1 MESVDMDDESRLAQ
15 LRAEV
20 RHAWTEVLG
29 TSSFGDDDD
38 FFAVGGHSLLLAR
51 VSALLGAVLHRRLA
65 LRLLLDHPTVSSL
78 AAALAQTPPSVAT
91 APPPARDA

>member
-1 MESVDMDDESRLAQ
+1 MEFLDMDDESMLSE

-20 RHAWTEVLG
+20 RGAWTEVLR

-51 VSALLGAVLHRRLA
+51 IAAMLGAKLHRRIA
-65 LRLLLDHPTVSSL
+65 LRVLLDHPTVNTL
-78 AAALAQTPPSVAT
+78 AAALLSLVQPGET
-91 APPPARDA
+91 APPARDA